1 MNEGESNPRMIRV
14 AFVALIAGAVAI
26 GVAPIWV
33 RLSELGPSA
42 TAFYR
47 LLIALPVFWIWL
59 GMDSSRETRVPE
71 GRVSFGDRCHLF
83 GAGILFALD
92 MAFWHW
98 SLHLTTVANST
109 LLANAAPIFV
119 TLGAWIWLRERI
131 SRTFLIGL
139 IVAIVGAI
147 ILSGASWSHSTTQLR
162 GDLVA
167 LLAAVF
173 YGGYMLYV
181 KRLRRRFSPVEIMA
195 WSGIASTVSLGL
207 IAWVTGEAFSVTTE
221 RGWWVLI
228 ALALTGQVGGQTLI
242 AFAFKHLPASF
253 SAVGLLSQ
261 PAVAAVLGWLVLG
274 EVMNGSQMAGGVIV
288 LAGILVCRR
297 GSE

>member
-1 MNEGESNPRMIRV
+1 MKRV
-14 AFVALIAGAVAI
+14 AFVALLAGAVAI

-47 LLIALPVFWIWL
+47 LLFALPVFWVWL
-59 GMDSSRETRVPE
+59 GMAASREKRPPSDPAT
-71 GRVSFGDRCHLF
+71 FGERCHLF
-83 GAGILFALD
+83 GAGVFFALD
-92 MAFWHW
+92 MALWHW

-109 LLANAAPIFV
+109 LLTNAAPIFV

-131 SRTFLIGL
+131 SRTFLMGLVIAIG
-139 IVAIVGAI
+139 GAV
-147 ILSGASWSHSTTQLR
+147 ILSGASLSQSATQMR
-162 GDLVA
+162 GDGVA

-181 KRLRRRFSPVEIMA
+181 KRLRRRFSPVAIMA
-195 WSGIASTVSLGL
+195 WSGIASTISLGL
-207 IAWVTGEAFSVTTE
+207 IAWLSGEVLWATSS
-221 RGWWVLI
+221 RGWWVLL

-274 EVMNGSQMAGGVIV
+274 EVMNGSQMIGGAIV
-288 LAGILVCRR
+288 LTGILVCRR